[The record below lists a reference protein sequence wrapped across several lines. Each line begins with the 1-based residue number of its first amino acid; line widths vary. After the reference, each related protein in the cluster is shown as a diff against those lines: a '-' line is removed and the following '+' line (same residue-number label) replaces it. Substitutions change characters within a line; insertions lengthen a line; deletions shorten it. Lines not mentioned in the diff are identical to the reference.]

1 MHARKLRKLLNALG
15 VALAALVGPSIP
27 DASAEPLGAAAL
39 DDGRVDA
46 RRYDEVRQPTAHNA
60 YALAWSLDEQL
71 RRGVRSL
78 EIDAHRRERLRPALD
93 DDFYV
98 YHVDLPLLDGSVCAR
113 LSTCLDQVAAFHR
126 AAPRHSV
133 LTLFV
138 DVKDRLG
145 ERGADALDALVRAR
159 FGAGSLYSPANLMAG
174 CRGARDLRDAVERP
188 RCGWPTVEALRGK
201 VIVALTGGDLCAP
214 AAPLATYLRGPRTRP
229 AFVAPNVHDGCPSH
243 LEEGPLARDAV
254 FFNMDYDHREL
265 ARAVA
270 ASHAIGRVYYGGV
283 LGGLDAPWAWNAAR
297 AAGAQLLATDRL
309 DWR

>member
-1 MHARKLRKLLNALG
+1 MHAPKLRKLLNALG
-15 VALAALVGPSIP
+15 VALAALVGPAIP
-27 DASAEPLGAAAL
+27 DASAEPLGEAAL

-78 EIDAHRRERLRPALD
+78 EIDAHRSKRWRAPLE
-93 DDFYV
+93 DDFFV
-98 YHVDLPLLDGSVCAR
+98 YHVDLPLFDGSVCAR
-113 LSTCLDQVAAFHR
+113 LSSCLDQVAAFHR
-126 AAPRHSV
+126 RAPRHSV

-138 DVKDRLG
+138 DVKEPLG
-145 ERGADALDALVRAR
+145 DHGADALDALLRAR
-159 FGAGSLYSPANLMAG
+159 FDEGSLFTPAALMAT
-174 CRGARDLRDAVERP
+174 CQGARDLRDAVGLP

-214 AAPLATYLRGPRTRP
+214 GSRLAAYLRGPRTRP
-229 AFVAPNVHDGCPSH
+229 AFVAPNVHEGCPSH
-243 LEEGPLARDAV
+243 REAGPLARDAV
-254 FFNMDYDHREL
+254 FFNMDYDHRDE

-283 LGGLDAPWAWNAAR
+283 LGGLDAAWAWNAAR